1 MGQTDSLLKRRWRVF
16 KAHRRGYASAIILA
30 CLFVALL
37 PAELIC
43 NNRPLFVSFGG
54 RWLFPIVHSYAET
67 TFGGTFDTEA
77 DYLDPAVLKMIAAGD
92 GRVVFPPVT
101 FDYAYIDT
109 SLSHPAPSPPDSQH
123 LLGTDDRGRDVL
135 ARLIYGFR
143 LSLLFGLL
151 LALFGSAVGVLIG
164 ALQGYFGGTFDLLFQ
179 RLCEVWSSQNELFLL
194 IILSSIFEPSLGLIF
209 VLLSLFGWMGLAA
222 YVRAEFLRMRQVEY
236 VQAAVA
242 MGSTRLRVITK
253 HILPNAMMPV
263 ITFFP
268 FRLAEGIMGLTA
280 LDFLSLGVP
289 APTPSLGELLNQG
302 KSNLTSWWIITS
314 VFVVIITLITLLNFI
329 GEAVQKAF
337 DPRAVG

>member
-1 MGQTDSLLKRRWRVF
+1 MGKTDSLLLRRWRVF
-16 KAHRRGYASAIILA
+16 KAHRRGFASGIVLSGLFLA
-30 CLFVALL
+30 VL
-37 PAELIC
+37 PAEFIC
-43 NNRPLFVSFGG
+43 NNRPLYVNYGG
-54 RWLFPIVHSYAET
+54 QSYFPMVHVYAET
-67 TFGGTFDTEA
+67 TFGGSFDTEA
-77 DYLDPAVLKMIAAGD
+77 DYRDPAVLAAITGA
-92 GRVVFPPVT
+92 GGYVVFPPVP

-109 SLSHPAPSPPDSQH
+109 SLSQPAPAPPDAQH

-135 ARLIYGFR
+135 ARLIYGLR
-143 LSLLFGLL
+143 LSLCFGLL
-151 LALFGSAVGVLIG
+151 LACFGSAMGVIIG
-164 ALQGYFGGTFDLLFQ
+164 AIQGYFGGRVDLVLQ

-242 MGSTRLRVITK
+242 MGSTRWRVIGK

-268 FRLAEGIMGLTA
+268 FRLADGIMGLTA

-302 KSNLTSWWIITS
+302 KSNLTSWWIIAS
-314 VFVVIITLITLLNFI
+314 VFLVIITLISLLNFI

-337 DPRAVG
+337 DPRAVV